1 MIVATAGHVDH
12 GKTSLVKHL
21 TGVDTD
27 RLEEEKRRGLS
38 INLGFAYRSLPNGNV
53 LGFIDVP
60 GHTRFINTMIAGVT
74 GIDLGMLVVAADD
87 GPMPQTKEHLDVLR
101 LLGVKNYLL
110 VITKTDR
117 VEEERVN
124 EVIELARG
132 FLGVD
137 VPTFRVSNVSG
148 SGISELQSHID
159 KMAQE
164 RSVTANAGHFRMSVD
179 RAFSIKGSGLVVTGT
194 AIAGEVR
201 IGDTLLLQPHAV
213 KVRVRGIHAQD
224 QRVEVGHTGQRC
236 ALNIVGDIDRNS
248 IGRGSVLVAEALDR
262 LSLHCDVRLNL
273 LASAPFSLK
282 HLSPVKI
289 HLGAGRYSA
298 KIFFLEKIRKLEPGV
313 GALAQILFDEPV
325 SVCHGDRFL
334 LRDDSESVSLG
345 GGVILDPCAP
355 IVGKSRPERLSLL
368 SAMEADDAAKVL
380 ESLVVDQG
388 KVVNFNDFKRDW
400 NIRADEQA
408 PLLADT
414 MRLQDSHL
422 ISSAVWQRY
431 KEELNGTLSTWH
443 KSFPTR
449 DGMPPRELRGEI
461 EEVFFV
467 PLLTEHINDGTMLL
481 RGGLVA
487 LAKHRIAVSSEDLEH
502 WNVIEKAYNTTENH
516 LPLVSDL
523 LTLTNMQ
530 RPVLMAALK
539 TAVKSKRMVKINDN
553 RYGRPT
559 ELALMANKAL
569 GLGKAG
575 AAFSVAQYK
584 TEIGSGRKLAIELL
598 EFFDGI
604 RFTQRRENERVILDS
619 LAAEKLFSD

>member
-12 GKTSLVKHL
+12 GKTSLVKLL

-101 LLGVKNYLL
+101 LLGVENYLL
-110 VITKTDR
+110 VITKIDR
-117 VEEERVN
+117 VEKERVDD
-124 EVIELARG
+124 VVALARG

-137 VPTFRVSNVSG
+137 VPTFRISNISGEGVSG
-148 SGISELQSHID
+148 LQAHID
-159 KMAQE
+159 NLAQK
-164 RSVTANAGHFRMSVD
+164 RLVAANTGHFRMSVD

-194 AIAGEVR
+194 AISGEVR
-201 IGDTLLLQPHAV
+201 IGDTLLLQPQAV

-224 QRVEVGHTGQRC
+224 QRVEVGRTGQRC
-236 ALNIVGDIDRNS
+236 ALNIAGDIERDS
-248 IGRGSVLVAEALDR
+248 IGRGSVLVAETLDH
-262 LSLHCDVRLNL
+262 LSLHCDVRLRL
-273 LASAPFSLK
+273 LASAAFSLK

-298 KIFFLEKIRKLEPGV
+298 KIFFLEEARKLEPGDT
-313 GALAQILFDEPV
+313 ALAQILFDEPV

-345 GGVILDPCAP
+345 GGVILDPSAP
-355 IVGKSRPERLSLL
+355 RVGKSRPERLSFL
-368 SAMEADDAAKVL
+368 SAVETDDAAKAL

-388 KVVNFNDFKRDW
+388 MVMNFNEFKRDW
-400 NIRADEQA
+400 NIRVDEQS

-422 ISSAVWQRY
+422 ISAVVWQGH
-431 KEELNGTLSTWH
+431 KEALSGKLKAWH
-443 KSFPTR
+443 QSFPTR
-449 DGMPPRELRGEI
+449 DGMPPRELRGDTKEI
-461 EEVFFV
+461 LFV
-467 PLLTEHINDGTMLL
+467 PLLTEHINDGTIVL
-481 RGGLVA
+481 RGGLAA
-487 LAKHRIAVSSEDLEH
+487 LAKHRVAVSAEDVEQ
-502 WNVIEKAYNTTENH
+502 WSAIERAYNTAENH
-516 LPLVSDL
+516 LPSVSELLV
-523 LTLTNMQ
+523 LTNMQ
-530 RPVLMAALK
+530 RPVLMTALK
-539 TAVKSKRMVKINDN
+539 AAVRSKRMYKIDDN
-553 RYGRPT
+553 RYGRPA
-559 ELALMANKAL
+559 ELALMAKKAL
-569 GLGKAG
+569 DLGEGG
-575 AAFSVAQYK
+575 ATFSVAQYK

-604 RFTQRRENERVILDS
+604 RFTQRRENERVILDA
-619 LAAEKLFSD
+619 LVAEKMFSD